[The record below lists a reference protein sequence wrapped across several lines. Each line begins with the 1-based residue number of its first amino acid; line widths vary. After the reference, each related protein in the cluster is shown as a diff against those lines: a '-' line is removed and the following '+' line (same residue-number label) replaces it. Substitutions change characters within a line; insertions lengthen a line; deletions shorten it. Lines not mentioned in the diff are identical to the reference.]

1 MKWISN
7 KRALGTVLH
16 SGITIR
22 EIAFNRGSRGFR
34 WAGQVLRM
42 NTDCD
47 MGKLNRGFTRI
58 NTDFVGK
65 MMEHVHAGTAGAGYN
80 ALPTQLAAG
89 HQTIL

>member
-7 KRALGTVLH
+7 KRAGTH
-16 SGITIR
+16 R
-22 EIAFNRGSRGFR
+22 F
-34 WAGQVLRM
+34 
-42 NTDCD
+42 
-47 MGKLNRGFTRI
+47 NRGFTRI
-58 NTDFVGK
+58 NTDFVGE